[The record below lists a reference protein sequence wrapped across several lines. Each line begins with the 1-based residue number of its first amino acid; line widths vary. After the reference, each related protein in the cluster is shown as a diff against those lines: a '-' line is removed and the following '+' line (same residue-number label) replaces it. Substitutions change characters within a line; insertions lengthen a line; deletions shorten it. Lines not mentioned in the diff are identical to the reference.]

1 MDRHGEN
8 EILLYQV
15 HTELY
20 YSTKVKKQ
28 NRWIFFSKISV
39 HLYIYNI
46 ISILLKITG
55 QKLWRQKTQLKENN
69 PAHSSLS

>member
-55 QKLWRQKTQLKENN
+55 QKL
-69 PAHSSLS
+69 